1 MDPRNMVSIGLVTIV
16 IVLAFL
22 RMVSWFD
29 GIVNTTLRVL
39 IFVVVI
45 CTSILLAFSA
55 VKKLKR

>member
-1 MDPRNMVSIGLVTIV
+1 MDPRNVVSIGLVTAV
-16 IVLAFL
+16 IVFAFL
-22 RMVSWFD
+22 RMMSWFD

-45 CTSILLAFSA
+45 CTAVLLAFSA

>member
-1 MDPRNMVSIGLVTIV
+1 MDPRNVVSIGLVTAV

-22 RMVSWFD
+22 RMMSWFD

-45 CTSILLAFSA
+45 CTAVLLAFSA

>member
-1 MDPRNMVSIGLVTIV
+1 MDPRNTVSIGLVTTV

-45 CTSILLAFSA
+45 CVAALLAFSA